1 MNNVIKNHPRTI
13 LAGALSAAL
22 MFAAGGAVAQ
32 ETTQDRDTTT
42 QQGVNQGQASGHGQA
57 QDVTHDRTSHG
68 QTQRRDGTAQGTA
81 QDIQRDRDWYQTQG
95 QQVQESEG
103 GAMQNQRD
111 QARDR
116 TGLDRTEHDRIQTN
130 RDLNQGDRD
139 NDRNR
144 TMGDRDRDAD
154 GGVFDRDSDQP
165 INDTWITT
173 KVKSSLLAD
182 SDVAGLDVSV
192 ETVNG
197 VVRLS
202 GDVESQAQI
211 DRAVEIARDIEGVTN
226 VESSDLTVVVGTDY

>member
-1 MNNVIKNHPRTI
+1 MNNIIKNHPRTI

-32 ETTQDRDTTT
+32 ETTQTTR
-42 QQGVNQGQASGHGQA
+42 QGVNQGQASGQGQA
-57 QDVTHDRTSHG
+57 QDQTHDVTSHG
-68 QTQRRDGTAQGTA
+68 QTQRTDGTAQGTA
-81 QDIQRDRDWYQTQG
+81 QNVQRDRDWYQTQE
-95 QQVQESEG
+95 QQVRESEG
-103 GAMQNQRD
+103 GTTQNQRD
-111 QARDR
+111 QTGDR

-139 NDRNR
+139 NDRDR

-182 SDVAGLDVSV
+182 SEVAGMDVTV
-192 ETVNG
+192 ETING
-197 VVRLS
+197 VVHLS
-202 GDVESQAQI
+202 GYVEDQRQI
-211 DRAVEIARDIEGVTN
+211 DQATRVARDIEGVTN
-226 VESSDLTVVVGTDY
+226 VEASGLQLKTSDTN

>member
-1 MNNVIKNHPRTI
+1 
-13 LAGALSAAL
+13 
-22 MFAAGGAVAQ
+22 MFAAGGVM
-32 ETTQDRDTTT
+32 
-42 QQGVNQGQASGHGQA
+42 A
-57 QDVTHDRTSHG
+57 QDADHERDHDTVMDS
-68 QTQRRDGTAQGTA
+68 
-81 QDIQRDRDWYQTQG
+81 
-95 QQVQESEG
+95 
-103 GAMQNQRD
+103 
-111 QARDR
+111 
-116 TGLDRTEHDRIQTN
+116 
-130 RDLNQGDRD
+130 
-139 NDRNR
+139 
-144 TMGDRDRDAD
+144 
-154 GGVFDRDSDQP
+154 DSDQP

>member
-1 MNNVIKNHPRTI
+1 MKNVINNHPRTI
-13 LAGALSAAL
+13 LAGALSVAL
-22 MFAAGGAVAQ
+22 MFAAGGVM
-32 ETTQDRDTTT
+32 
-42 QQGVNQGQASGHGQA
+42 A
-57 QDVTHDRTSHG
+57 QDADHERDHDTVMDS
-68 QTQRRDGTAQGTA
+68 
-81 QDIQRDRDWYQTQG
+81 
-95 QQVQESEG
+95 
-103 GAMQNQRD
+103 
-111 QARDR
+111 
-116 TGLDRTEHDRIQTN
+116 
-130 RDLNQGDRD
+130 
-139 NDRNR
+139 
-144 TMGDRDRDAD
+144 
-154 GGVFDRDSDQP
+154 DSDQP